1 MDFYRYWNE
10 VNYSCFKKGFRKK
23 KSVKAHAI
31 TPKGIVGSF

>member
-1 MDFYRYWNE
+1 MDCYRYWN
-10 VNYSCFKKGFRKK
+10 VINYSCFKKGFRK